1 MKIVLQQVE
10 FEKMAAAWVYENLV
24 EKTMASA
31 TIVGDSVE
39 LEVLG
44 EGDKSEV
51 IEQIEPSEDLDDFLT
66 SED

>member
-1 MKIVLQQVE
+1 MKIVLQQGE

-24 EKTMASA
+24 EKKMESA

-44 EGDKSEV
+44 ADDAPEEV
-51 IEQIEPSEDLDDFLT
+51 FVEEVMDYNDIRQVGE
-66 SED
+66 

>member
-1 MKIVLQQVE
+1 MKIVLQQGE

-24 EKTMASA
+24 EKKMESA

-44 EGDKSEV
+44 ADDEPEV
-51 IEQIEPSEDLDDFLT
+51 EEPRESGFDAEEIESYD
-66 SED
+66 